1 MDDFHITGVVE
12 TDDGWEYEATIAD
25 QTHTV
30 RVRETYYQRLTNGD
44 VSPEELVRESFAFLL
59 EREPAASI
67 LTEFELPLIERYFP
81 EYEATISQRIRKT

>member
-12 TDDGWEYEATIAD
+12 TDDGWEYEVTIAD
-25 QTHTV
+25 QMHTV
-30 RVRETYYQRLTNGD
+30 RVRETCYQRLTNGD

-67 LTEFELPLIERYFP
+67 LAEFELPLIGQYFP
-81 EYEATISQRIRKT
+81 EYEANISQRIRKT